1 MSKDLFSEVAKNYAL
16 YRPVYPA
23 EIYSFIYSHLTQY
36 HTVWDCA
43 TGNGQV
49 AGVLSEKFEQ
59 VYATDLSPQQIE
71 HAVQKPNIVYSVGTA
86 ENPSFS
92 ANSFDLITVGQA
104 AHWFDMDAFNN
115 AVDHCLKPGGLVA
128 LMGYTMLRT
137 AHPVQAYIDQI
148 YSGVLENYW
157 FPERKLVDEKLLGL
171 SFPFKEITTPDFY
184 LKVQWSLN
192 DLCGYFE
199 TWSATKRYK
208 EEQGHSPVPGF
219 KSEVLALLK
228 LNPEEKINCEIP
240 FFLRLGRK

>member
-16 YRPVYPA
+16 YRPVYPS
-23 EIYSFIYSHLTQY
+23 EIYDFIYAHLHNYNTA
-36 HTVWDCA
+36 WDCA

-49 AGVLSEKFEQ
+49 AGILAQKFEKI
-59 VYATDLSPQQIE
+59 YATDLSPQQIE
-71 HAVQKPNIVYSVGTA
+71 HAVQKPNIIYSTTTA
-86 ENPSFS
+86 EIPSFS
-92 ANSFDLITVGQA
+92 ANLFDLVTVGQA
-104 AHWFDMDAFNN
+104 AHWFNMALFNK
-115 AVDHCLKPGGLVA
+115 AVAHCLKPGGLIA

-137 AHPVQAYIDQI
+137 THPLQPYIDEI

-157 FPERKLVDEKLLGL
+157 FPERKLVDAKLQGL
-171 SFPFKEITTPDFY
+171 PFPYEEIACPNFY
-184 LKVQWSLN
+184 MQVQWSLN

-208 EEQGHSPVPGF
+208 QAHGHSPVPEF
-219 KSEVLALLK
+219 KNKVLTKLA